1 MATKDPLLDRLVT
14 INDDATT
21 GKGRPHPQAGL
32 QAKVIGKTPNGRQY
46 QLDCEGT
53 LINLPMADFCLVKA
67 DSAEPLAESD
77 ATSEQP
83 CAELHK
89 FVPSRTN
96 RTVAE
101 DDELH
106 ALAATIKAYGILQPI
121 IVRKLP
127 AERLQDTF
135 ENPATRKAAFE
146 IIAGERRFVA
156 ARVAGL
162 RSVPYLLVEADNQL
176 ALQMQ
181 LIENLHRQNLNPIEE
196 ARQLQMLIEDFQL
209 TREDAA
215 DAVRKSRTHV
225 YETLRLLSLPRT
237 AMQALKEGRL
247 PRSHALL
254 VLQRPTVAMQ
264 EEFAERVL
272 TGGPDGGT
280 MSLRSAQDLARRNYM
295 TELDKAPFD
304 LADALLCPKA
314 GACTNC
320 PKRTGAT
327 PDLWDKQVPDSCT
340 DTACFAEKKEAQL
353 ARLKAEAVQAGR
365 QIISGK
371 AARDIMPTET
381 GTMRGYIALDKA
393 SQGSKAET
401 RQVLGQDVPASRVV
415 LIETP
420 SGGFTEAVPVHAAS
434 AAVQEKAQDAKAKPE
449 PKADKPKDKSQTP
462 EPDRATLQAEYER
475 RWRERAVDATIAGL
489 DTHPPELIDFI
500 PTRIAQFILKKLVA
514 DVPQKYLQAIF
525 RIPEGEDTD
534 YEINESLESLAEQEL
549 PAILIA
555 MMQMACAAASTQDLS
570 AGKADQHYYL
580 EDLQDLAMVDLNHIR
595 SQVQDEMKA
604 EAAQRAG
611 KPASKATSSKGT
623 AKVKQQEAS
632 AAIAKAMQAADAAIA
647 TTEFEPG
654 QTVRIKVDLRGPE
667 KALLPTR
674 QRLAVIKQKLGD
686 RAFMVELP
694 ADPKATPTNMVER
707 WVINADYT
715 ELQAVEQAEA
725 QHA

>member
-53 LINLPMADFCLVKA
+53 LIVLPMADFSLVKT
-67 DSAEPLAESD
+67 DSTEPLAESD

-127 AERLQDTF
+127 AERLQETF
-135 ENPATRKAAFE
+135 ENPETRKAAFE

-225 YETLRLLSLPRT
+225 YETLRLLSLPHT

-314 GACTNC
+314 GACTKC

-340 DTACFAEKKEAQL
+340 DTACFADKKDAQL
-353 ARLKAEAVQAGR
+353 ARVKAEAVQAGR

-434 AAVQEKAQDAKAKPE
+434 AAVQEKAQDTKAKPDT
-449 PKADKPKDKSQTP
+449 KADKPKDKGQNP

-475 RWRERAVDATIAGL
+475 RWRERAVGATIAGL
-489 DTHPPELIDFI
+489 STCPHDTVDHL
-500 PTRIAQFILKKLVA
+500 PTWVAMHILEKLAA
-514 DVPQKYLQAIF
+514 DVPKAQLMAIF
-525 RIPEGEDTD
+525 DIPGDKYYDDDLSEALRNASE
-534 YEINESLESLAEQEL
+534 AEL
-549 PAILIA
+549 PALLIV
-555 MMQMACAAASTQDLS
+555 MMQLVCTQDLRTDKPS
-570 AGKADQHYYL
+570 VFYYL
-580 EDLQDLAMVDLNHIR
+580 EELQNLADVHLAGIQNQIK
-595 SQVQDEMKA
+595 VEMKA

-611 KPASKATSSKGT
+611 KPSTKKGE

-632 AAIAKAMQAADAAIA
+632 AAIAKAMQATDAAIA
-647 TTEFEPG
+647 ATKFEPG

-674 QRLAVIKQKLGD
+674 QRLAVIKSKLGD

-694 ADPKATPTNMVER
+694 ADPEATPCDMVER
-707 WVINADYT
+707 WVISADYT
-715 ELQAVEQAEA
+715 ELQAVEQTEA

>member
-14 INDDATT
+14 INDDVTT

-53 LINLPMADFCLVKA
+53 LINLPMADFSLVEA
-67 DSAEPLAESD
+67 DNTEPMAESD
-77 ATSEQP
+77 AAPEQP

-314 GACTNC
+314 GACTKC

-340 DTACFAEKKEAQL
+340 DTACFADKKEAQL
-353 ARLKAEAVQAGR
+353 ARVKAEAVQAGR

-381 GTMRGYIALDKA
+381 GTMRSYIALDKA

-434 AAVQEKAQDAKAKPE
+434 AAVQEKAQDTKTKPDT
-449 PKADKPKDKSQTP
+449 KADKPKDKGQTP

-475 RWRERAVDATIAGL
+475 RWRERAVATTIAGL
-489 DTHPPELIDFI
+489 SICPEDKADYL
-500 PTRIAQFILKKLVA
+500 PSWIALHILEKLAA
-514 DVPQKYLQAIF
+514 DVPKAQLMAIF
-525 RIPEGEDTD
+525 NIPGDEYYDEDLEDALSNASEAELPALLIVMMQLVCTQDLRTD
-534 YEINESLESLAEQEL
+534 KPSVFYYLKDLESLADIQL
-549 PAILIA
+549 TDI
-555 MMQMACAAASTQDLS
+555 Q
-570 AGKADQHYYL
+570 
-580 EDLQDLAMVDLNHIR
+580 N
-595 SQVQDEMKA
+595 QVKVEMKT
-604 EAAQRAG
+604 EAAKRAG
-611 KPASKATSSKGT
+611 KPTTKKGE

-632 AAIAKAMQAADAAIA
+632 AAIAKAMQEA
-647 TTEFEPG
+647 EGHGPNNF
-654 QTVRIKVDLRGPE
+654 QKLQKVRILRDLISSGGQ
-667 KALLPTR
+667 LLPTKDR
-674 QRLAVIKQKLGD
+674 IAFITERKGD
-686 RAFMVELP
+686 RAWWLQLP
-694 ADPKATPTNMVER
+694 QDPAVSLDDMDAAMR
-707 WVINADYT
+707 WQPSADYT
-715 ELQAVEQAEA
+715 EIRALSDGEA

>member
-1 MATKDPLLDRLVT
+1 MATKDPLLERLVT

-314 GACTNC
+314 GACTKC

-340 DTACFAEKKEAQL
+340 DTACFADKKEAQL
-353 ARLKAEAVQAGR
+353 ARVKAEAVQAGR

-420 SGGFTEAVPVHAAS
+420 SGGLTEAVPVHAAS
-434 AAVQEKAQDAKAKPE
+434 AAVQAQPITSKPE
-449 PKADKPKDKSQTP
+449 KTAKNAKTP
-462 EPDRATLQAEYER
+462 PAAEPSRAELEAEYSR
-475 RWRERAVDATIAGL
+475 RWREEAVASTIDGL
-489 DTHPPELIDFI
+489 YCCKPESVSYI
-500 PTRIAQFILKKLVA
+500 PSHAALHILKKLAEGVSREFLMMIFHIPPNSTRA
-514 DVPQKYLQAIF
+514 DAEL
-525 RIPEGEDTD
+525 E
-534 YEINESLESLAEQEL
+534 ESFESAAEQDMPEL
-549 PAILIA
+549 ISYMLQLACTADIKEDPAHPGDAPIIEELR
-555 MMQMACAAASTQDLS
+555 DLS
-570 AGKADQHYYL
+570 NCDL
-580 EDLQDLAMVDLNHIR
+580 ETIQAE
-595 SQVQDEMKA
+595 VQDEMKA
-604 EAAQRAG
+604 EAAKRAG
-611 KPASKATSSKGT
+611 KPASKPTGSKGA
-623 AKVKQQEAS
+623 AKVKRQEAS
-632 AAIAKAMQAADAAIA
+632 AAIAKAMQEA
-647 TTEFEPG
+647 EG
-654 QTVRIKVDLRGPE
+654 QGPNNFQKRQKVRILRDLIGSGGQ
-667 KALLPTR
+667 LLPTKDR
-674 QRLAVIKQKLGD
+674 IAFITEKRGD
-686 RAFMVELP
+686 RAWWLQLP
-694 ADPKATPTNMVER
+694 QDPAVSLDDMDAAMR
-707 WVINADYT
+707 WQPSADYT
-715 ELQAVEQAEA
+715 EIRALEESEA
-725 QHA
+725 SNA

>member
-21 GKGRPHPQAGL
+21 PKGNPHPQAGK

-53 LINLPMADFCLVKA
+53 LINLPMADFSLVKA

-77 ATSEQP
+77 TASEQP

-96 RTVAE
+96 RTVVE

-162 RSVPYLLVEADNQL
+162 RSVPYLLAEADNQL

-225 YETLRLLSLPRT
+225 YETLRLLSLPHT

-280 MSLRSAQDLARRNYM
+280 MSLRSAEDLARRNYM
-295 TELDKAPFD
+295 TQLDKAPFD

-353 ARLKAEAVQAGR
+353 ARVKAEAVQAGR

-434 AAVQEKAQDAKAKPE
+434 AAVQEKAQDTKAKPE
-449 PKADKPKDKSQTP
+449 PKADKPKGKGQIP

-489 DTHPPELIDFI
+489 STCPQDTVDYL
-500 PTRIAQFILKKLVA
+500 PTWVAMHILEKLAA
-514 DVPQKYLQAIF
+514 DVPKAQLMAIF
-525 RIPEGEDTD
+525 DIPGDEYYEDD
-534 YEINESLESLAEQEL
+534 LSEALRSASEAEL
-549 PAILIA
+549 PALLIV
-555 MMQMACAAASTQDLS
+555 MMQLVCTQDLRTDKPS
-570 AGKADQHYYL
+570 VFYYL
-580 EDLQDLAMVDLNHIR
+580 EELQNLADVHLAGIQNQIK
-595 SQVQDEMKA
+595 VEMKA

-611 KPASKATSSKGT
+611 KPANKPTGSKGA

-632 AAIAKAMQAADAAIA
+632 AAIAKAMQEA
-647 TTEFEPG
+647 EG
-654 QTVRIKVDLRGPE
+654 QGPNNFQKRQKVRILRDLIGSGGQ
-667 KALLPTR
+667 LLPTKDR
-674 QRLAVIKQKLGD
+674 IAFITERRGD
-686 RAFMVELP
+686 RAWWLQLP
-694 ADPKATPTNMVER
+694 QDPAVSLDDMDAAMR
-707 WVINADYT
+707 WQPSADYT
-715 ELQAVEQAEA
+715 EIRALEEGEA
-725 QHA
+725 SNV

>member
-21 GKGRPHPQAGL
+21 PKGNPHPQAGK

-53 LINLPMADFCLVKA
+53 LINLPMADFSLVKA
-67 DSAEPLAESD
+67 DNTEPLTESD
-77 ATSEQP
+77 AAPEQP

-121 IVRKLP
+121 MVRKLP
-127 AERLQDTF
+127 AERLQETF
-135 ENPATRKAAFE
+135 ENPETRKAAFE

-209 TREDAA
+209 TRDDAA

-225 YETLRLLSLPRT
+225 YETLRLLSLPHT

-254 VLQRPTVAMQ
+254 VLQRPTAPMQ

-280 MSLRSAQDLARRNYM
+280 MSFRSAQDLARRNYM

-327 PDLWDKQVPDSCT
+327 PELWDKQAPDSCT

-353 ARLKAEAVQAGR
+353 ERVKAEAVQAGR

-434 AAVQEKAQDAKAKPE
+434 AAVQAQPVIAKPE
-449 PKADKPKDKSQTP
+449 KTAKNTKTPPAP
-462 EPDRATLQAEYER
+462 EPSRAELEAEYSR
-475 RWRERAVDATIAGL
+475 RWREEAVASTIDGL
-489 DTHPPELIDFI
+489 YCSKPESLSYI
-500 PTRIAQFILKKLVA
+500 PSHAALHILKKLAEGVSREFLMMIFHIPPNSTGA
-514 DVPQKYLQAIF
+514 DAAL
-525 RIPEGEDTD
+525 E
-534 YEINESLESLAEQEL
+534 ESFESAAEQDMPEL
-549 PAILIA
+549 ISYMLQLACTADLKEDPAHPGDAPIIEELR
-555 MMQMACAAASTQDLS
+555 DLS
-570 AGKADQHYYL
+570 NCDLETIQAEVQH
-580 EDLQDLAMVDLNHIR
+580 
-595 SQVQDEMKA
+595 EMKA
-604 EAAQRAG
+604 EAAKRAG
-611 KPASKATSSKGT
+611 KPASKPTGSKGAT
-623 AKVKQQEAS
+623 KVKQQEAS
-632 AAIAKAMQAADAAIA
+632 AAIAKAMQAADG
-647 TTEFEPG
+647 TSPNDFQEL
-654 QTVRIKVDLRGPE
+654 QKVRILKNLSFAG
-667 KALLPTR
+667 ALLPTKDR
-674 QRLAVIKQKLGD
+674 IAVLVERMGD
-686 RAFMVELP
+686 RAWWLELP
-694 ADPKATPTNMVER
+694 KRAEVDLDDMGQLSPGSTWEIT
-707 WVINADYT
+707 ADYT
-715 ELQAVEQAEA
+715 EIQAIDEGEA

>member
-53 LINLPMADFCLVKA
+53 LINLPMADFSLVKA
-67 DSAEPLAESD
+67 DNAEPQANAD
-77 ATSEQP
+77 AAPEQP

-121 IVRKLP
+121 MVRKLP
-127 AERLQDTF
+127 AERLQETF
-135 ENPATRKAAFE
+135 ENPETRKAAFE

-314 GACTNC
+314 GACTKC

-340 DTACFAEKKEAQL
+340 DTACFADKKEAQL
-353 ARLKAEAVQAGR
+353 ARVKAEAVQAGR

-401 RQVLGQDVPASRVV
+401 RQVLGQDVHASRVV

-434 AAVQEKAQDAKAKPE
+434 AAVQAQPVTAKPE
-449 PKADKPKDKSQTP
+449 KTAKNAKTPPAP
-462 EPDRATLQAEYER
+462 EPSRAELEAEYSR
-475 RWRERAVDATIAGL
+475 RWREEAVASTIDGL
-489 DTHPPELIDFI
+489 YCCKPESVSYI
-500 PTRIAQFILKKLVA
+500 PSHAALHILKKLAEGVSREFLMMIFHIPPNSTRA
-514 DVPQKYLQAIF
+514 DAEL
-525 RIPEGEDTD
+525 E
-534 YEINESLESLAEQEL
+534 ESFESAAEQDMPEL
-549 PAILIA
+549 ISYMLQLACTADLKEDPAHPGDAPIIEELR
-555 MMQMACAAASTQDLS
+555 DLS
-570 AGKADQHYYL
+570 NCDL
-580 EDLQDLAMVDLNHIR
+580 ETIQAE
-595 SQVQDEMKA
+595 VQDEMKA
-604 EAAQRAG
+604 EAAKRAG
-611 KPASKATSSKGT
+611 KPASKPTGNKGA
-623 AKVKQQEAS
+623 AKVKPQDAS

-647 TTEFEPG
+647 ATEFEPG

-674 QRLAVIKQKLGD
+674 QRLAVIKQKMGD
-686 RAFMVELP
+686 RAFLIELP
-694 ADPKATPTNMVER
+694 ADPHAQATDMTER
-707 WVINADYT
+707 WVISADYT